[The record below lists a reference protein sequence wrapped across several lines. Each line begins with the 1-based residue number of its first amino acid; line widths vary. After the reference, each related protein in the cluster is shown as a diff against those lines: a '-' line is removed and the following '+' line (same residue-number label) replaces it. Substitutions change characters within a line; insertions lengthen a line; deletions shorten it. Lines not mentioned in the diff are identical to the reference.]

1 MFLMYMLYTCNAGT
15 IHLIEEVF
23 SLFIQSL
30 CVKILVIC
38 IVPIDL
44 LYIFVYCSAVHCI
57 S

>member
-1 MFLMYMLYTCNAGT
+1 MFLLYMLYTCNAET

-38 IVPIDL
+38 IVPVDL
-44 LYIFVYCSAVHCI
+44 FCIFVYCSAVHCI

>member
-1 MFLMYMLYTCNAGT
+1 MFLLYMLYTCNAES

-38 IVPIDL
+38 IVPVDL
-44 LYIFVYCSAVHCI
+44 LCIFVYCSAVHCI